1 MSQEKKVIHLLF
13 KLKRDYKV
21 TTPLETIRRKRAE
34 SVNRILQKG
43 YLASVRVYIG
53 MATCEI
59 AAGSKD
65 VMQIFQDAISTG
77 KIKDVYLSQKGC
89 AGRCNLEPTVEVV
102 EAGKN
107 PVKYGKVSKERA
119 LDIITKHIINGQVIE
134 EWVIE

>member
-43 YLASVRVYIG
+43 FLANVRVYVG

-65 VMQIFQDAISTG
+65 VMEVFQEAIRTG

-107 PVKYGKVSKERA
+107 PVKYGKVTKERA
-119 LDIITKHIINGQVIE
+119 ADIITKHIIKGQVIE